1 MSSRPGIRALLCAL
15 ALGAGAPAGADPP
28 APPHMDALPPAPS
41 VEERLVEIQR
51 RIQRAVVYPPMAREQ
66 GLEGIALLQFEIRH
80 DGEPAAVEVAHS
92 SGYSILDR
100 AAERSV
106 HRAAPLP
113 WVYGRIEVPVRFAL
127 AP

>member
-1 MSSRPGIRALLCAL
+1 MLLCAL
-15 ALGAGAPAGADPP
+15 ALGTGVAAGAEPP
-28 APPHMDALPPAPS
+28 RHMDALPPAPS

-51 RIQRAVVYPPMAREQ
+51 RIQRAVVYPPMARAQ
-66 GLEGIALLQFEIRH
+66 GIEGIALLQFEIRH

-92 SGYSILDR
+92 SGHSILDR

-106 HRAAPLP
+106 HLAAPLP

-127 AP
+127 ERR